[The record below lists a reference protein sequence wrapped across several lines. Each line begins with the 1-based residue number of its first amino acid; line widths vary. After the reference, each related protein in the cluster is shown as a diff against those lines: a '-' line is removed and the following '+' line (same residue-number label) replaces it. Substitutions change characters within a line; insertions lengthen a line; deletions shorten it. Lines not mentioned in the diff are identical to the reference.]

1 MAVEKVCKTTDVPKT
16 EMRGFTVKGR
26 QVLVANVDGT
36 FYAVEA
42 LCPHMSGYLPSGKLE
57 KSEVVCPVH
66 RARYDVTTGR
76 LVKNVDTLVKMAT
89 GHGGKDLRT
98 YGVKV
103 ESDDILIDM

>member
-1 MAVEKVCKTTDVPKT
+1 MAVEKVCKTADIPKA
-16 EMRGFTVKGR
+16 EMRGLTVKGR

-57 KSEVVCPVH
+57 KSQVVCPVH
-66 RARYDVTTGR
+66 RARYDVTTGK
-76 LVKNVDTLVKMAT
+76 LVKNVDALVKVAT

-98 YGVKV
+98 YSVKV
-103 ESDDILIDM
+103 ESDDILIDI